1 MKSTQYLNTATYCLV
16 AASLAVLIAVALVHV
31 PDMGRMPSLAMEAR
45 HG

>member
-1 MKSTQYLNTATYCLV
+1 MTTTYCIV
-16 AASLAVLIAVALVHV
+16 AASIAALIAVALVHV